1 MWFNETRTYYIRDN
15 IQWELIEPEDIHA
28 EIKRQT
34 KILDA
39 HYEAEYL
46 KGIIKSI
53 DHISD
58 IEIAKYMI
66 AVAYLEKDEL
76 SNDQNIGVHPFI
88 DSFQVFIEEMILTL
102 GAPKKEYTDQLK

>member
-1 MWFNETRTYYIRDN
+1 MSQSYSRNNRIRM
-15 IQWELIEPEDIHA
+15 EDPFCRRPDDKHIF
-28 EIKRQT
+28 T
-34 KILDA
+34 
-39 HYEAEYL
+39 
-46 KGIIKSI
+46 
-53 DHISD
+53 HISD

-102 GAPKKEYTDQLK
+102 GAPKKEYTDRLR